1 MLRFSLVL
9 ALAALALPAVAAAK
23 GPSEGSISGPGF
35 SKTVKVL
42 YDGGGGSPG
51 DALSQA
57 SGFFPASF
65 GQSPDPMLHAR
76 PSGSLG
82 PRYVVVW
89 TVPSGGPA
97 FHIRQELYP
106 YAPGGGVS
114 YTKPDQPI
122 FGMGTRGGW
131 YRDGGLKRSLVTL
144 GLPVHAP
151 SSSDGTSWTLPGG
164 LAAGAL
170 AAVALLLLWRRQR
183 GQRGLASGSTKA
195 AAGSQT

>member
-1 MLRFSLVL
+1 MLRFSLAL
-9 ALAALALPAVAAAK
+9 ALAALAVPAVAAAK

-35 SKTVKVL
+35 AKTVKVL

-51 DALSQA
+51 DALTQA

-65 GQSPDPMLHAR
+65 GQTPDPMLHGK
-76 PSGSLG
+76 PSGPLG

-97 FHIRQELYP
+97 FRVRQELYP
-106 YAPGGGVS
+106 YARGGGVS
-114 YTKPDQPI
+114 YTKPGQAI
-122 FGMGTRGGW
+122 FGTTTRGGW
-131 YRDGGLKRSLVTL
+131 YRDRGLKRSLVTL

-151 SSSDGTSWTLPGG
+151 GRSDGTGWTLPGG

-170 AAVALLLLWRRQR
+170 AAGAVLLLWRRQR
-183 GQRGLASGSTKA
+183 ALASGSTEP
-195 AAGSQT
+195 AGSQT